1 MPASTKCKVSNFD
14 SKTSKINGIENL
26 RVDLIFETVT
36 DARRSSLHR
45 SSTRNQDSMELASAA
60 SLLTVLTFNASIFR
74 TFFVKYMLFYM
85 RLGHATPLAMGW
97 LFDSPIEAQ

>member
-60 SLLTVLTFNASIFR
+60 SLLPVLSTPQLNFPDVLA
-74 TFFVKYMLFYM
+74 KM
-85 RLGHATPLAMGW
+85 RVVLHGAWIRYIVCDGLVI
-97 LFDSPIEAQ
+97 DSPNEAQ